1 VSTDDVSGVGRHR
14 VGLRCGGVDRAPSRP
29 FTTTGPATS
38 AVNATVGVEATG
50 YFVIAE
56 ALTNTA
62 DVRVPP
68 APDRGDEGT
77 REGRTGA

>member
-1 VSTDDVSGVGRHR
+1 VSADIVWASDAAASI
-14 VGLRCGGVDRAPSRP
+14 APHSRP
-29 FTTTGPATS
+29 FTTIGQATS

-62 DVRVPP
+62 DVPVLP

>member
-1 VSTDDVSGVGRHR
+1 MRRRRSRPQPPVHH
-14 VGLRCGGVDRAPSRP
+14 DRA
-29 FTTTGPATS
+29 GTS

-62 DVRVPP
+62 DVPVLP